1 MNKFKGT
8 SAVSALYAALTAR
21 LMNLYSIARVQN
33 DFQNGGYY
41 KTLSF
46 RDVTSGNNG
55 FSASVGWDPV
65 TGMGSFANYTPST
78 NIITTTTKSPF
89 TPVSSTMSKYDFFTN
104 IGFVL
109 TPLLNRG

>member
-1 MNKFKGT
+1 
-8 SAVSALYAALTAR
+8 
-21 LMNLYSIARVQN
+21 MNLYSIARVQN

-55 FSASVGWDPV
+55 YSASVGWDPV

-78 NIITTTTKSPF
+78 NIITTTTKGPF
-89 TPVSSTMSKYDFFTN
+89 TPVSSTMSKYQFFTN
-104 IGFVL
+104 IGIIGVRTNFQVS
-109 TPLLNRG
+109 TFYWINIYMIVR

>member
-1 MNKFKGT
+1 LKKFKGT

-41 KTLSF
+41 RTLAF
-46 RDVTSGNNG
+46 RDVTTGNNG
-55 FSASVGWDPV
+55 YSASVGWDPV

-89 TPVSSTMSKYDFFTN
+89 TPVSSTMSNFSF
-104 IGFVL
+104 
-109 TPLLNRG
+109 LLRIFE